1 MTAGT
6 ITTLTAS
13 GSGLSNPR
21 RSPYMV
27 ENIINFADMVTAKGG
42 ALEANEIIHAISVP
56 ANTMILTAGFEVTV
70 SVQSAADGNTAN
82 LGVTGVD
89 VTRYV
94 AAFDIDDNSSALSSG
109 VGYAVSADASAPI
122 IIGATADTIDFEL
135 QATTTAPTAG
145 QIRVFAILMDIDAI
159 GNAADE
165 VDRDQLA

>member
-6 ITTLTAS
+6 ITTLTSA

-27 ENIINFADMVTAKGG
+27 ENIINFADMVTAKGS

-70 SVQSAADGNTAN
+70 AVQTAADGNTAN
-82 LGVTGVD
+82 LGVTGV
-89 VTRYV
+89 
-94 AAFDIDDNSSALSSG
+94 
-109 VGYAVSADASAPI
+109 AVSADASAPI

-159 GNAADE
+159 GNAAAE